1 MRINLGRLIWQT
13 WIGTVVKYPNRVMRF
28 GLGMVIYR
36 IGDCFVA
43 DTELKHSQGFSK
55 LAEFPTVL
63 DKSLLVFYAVLS
75 DLRNCGGP
83 FWILTRR
90 NLFRMVRQA
99 SKAHWLQCVIESVDG
114 V

>member
-1 MRINLGRLIWQT
+1 MRINLGRLTWQT

-83 FWILTRR
+83 FLDSDSSQFVTLSEWCAKRPKPTGFNALS
-90 NLFRMVRQA
+90 NQ
-99 SKAHWLQCVIESVDG
+99 
-114 V
+114 